1 MSKLQINTDEFSSTF
16 LDPKTPT
23 EKPEKKKKEMTG
35 VSALTECVRISTE
48 NKYALKKYLLKK
60 EEEDGKATPLNR
72 IINDI
77 LTEWVEQHKD

>member
-1 MSKLQINTDEFSSTF
+1 
-16 LDPKTPT
+16 
-23 EKPEKKKKEMTG
+23 MT
-35 VSALTECVRISTE
+35 
-48 NKYALKKYLLKK
+48 LKKYLLKK